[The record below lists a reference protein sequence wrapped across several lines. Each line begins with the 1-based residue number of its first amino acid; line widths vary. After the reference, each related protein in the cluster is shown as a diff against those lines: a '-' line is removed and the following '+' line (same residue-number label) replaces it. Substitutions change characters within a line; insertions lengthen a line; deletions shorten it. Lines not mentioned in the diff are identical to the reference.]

1 MKFNDLSFTFH
12 TDKITECVDFYSK
25 YFQATMTFDAGW
37 YIVICLP
44 SGKTPLLLSFQG
56 NTEDMKSELFAGGV
70 TLNLLVDD
78 VDSLYERL
86 KQDGLSFVE
95 EIADHEWGDRAFS
108 LYDPIGNLI
117 YIYSARELH
126 EKYKDAVKENE
137 YLAVY
142 KEILQK
148 GIVQKAYRDL
158 QKSVTGL
165 KAFLEKGA
173 LSEYSL
179 GNVSPGYMDFTY
191 FPFSN
196 DFLRER
202 KLRFGIVLNHE
213 KLRFELW
220 LMGQNA
226 AIQKEYWEVLK
237 HSEWNKQQP
246 AMPQYSVLEVVLTE
260 KPNFANP
267 DELNRDIEKKLLL
280 LVQEIVDYI
289 QAGK

>member
-12 TDKITECVDFYSK
+12 TDKITECVDFYSN

-56 NTEDMKSELFAGGV
+56 NTEDMERELFTGGV

-86 KQDGLSFVE
+86 KEDGLSFVE
-95 EIADHEWGDRAFS
+95 EISDHEWGDRAFS
-108 LYDPIGNLI
+108 LHDPIGNLV
-117 YIYSARELH
+117 YIYSTRELH
-126 EKYKDAVKENE
+126 EKYKDAVKDND
-137 YLAVY
+137 YIATY
-142 KEILQK
+142 KEILEK

-158 QKSVTGL
+158 MKCIMSL
-165 KAFLEKGA
+165 KVFFEKGA
-173 LSEYSL
+173 LSECSF

-191 FPFSN
+191 FSFSN
-196 DFLRER
+196 AFLKER

-237 HSEWNKQQP
+237 DSEWNKQQT
-246 AMPQYSVLEVVLTE
+246 AMPHYSVLEVVLAE
-260 KPNFANP
+260 EPNFANQ
-267 DELNRDIEKKLLL
+267 DELNRDIEKKSLQLMK
-280 LVQEIVDYI
+280 EIIEYI